1 MTKARKSGKFLILA
15 GILAGITSGLAAG
28 VGGYTFLYAKGTS
41 YLSNNSEVCANCHVM
56 QGNYDSWLK
65 SSHHNVAVCN
75 DCHTP
80 HNLLGKYAVK
90 GINGFRHSTAFT
102 LQNFPDNIQITPFN
116 RAITEDACRYCHQ
129 SIVQAIDPLG
139 PHDANATDCL
149 RCHPS
154 VGHLELEQ

>member
-1 MTKARKSGKFLILA
+1 MARKRTSGKILLA
-15 GILAGITSGLAAG
+15 LGILAGITSGFAAG
-28 VGGYTFLYAKGTS
+28 VGGYTFLYAKGAS
-41 YLSNNSEVCANCHVM
+41 YMSNRAEICANCHVM
-56 QGNYDSWLK
+56 QGNYDSWVK

-80 HNLLGKYAVK
+80 HNLVGKYAVK

-116 RAITEDACRYCHQ
+116 REVAEASCRYCHKDM
-129 SIVQAIDPLG
+129 VQAIDSAG
-139 PHDANATDCL
+139 PHGANATDCI

-154 VGHLELEQ
+154 VGHLEMEQ